1 MHIFPWDN
9 MIPQAPHHCS
19 RHAHLSEEG
28 DFSSK
33 RKHSFLFQ
41 AAEIW
46 GAITAG
52 VIAAGAAAYSANQQK
67 KSAAAANAAIAGAQ
81 PVAPGHVPF
90 PTLVNTGQAQGKA
103 VQTNLNGLGGIFDLA
118 RRVNGFQV
126 GQAKRGYTAMQPYFQ
141 TLQEQ
146 IGRNALSFAKG
157 ELPSDVVSS
166 IGRAAATR
174 GLASGFGLGASGA
187 GVGTSLGSLNLRALG
202 LTSLDLSQKGT
213 SLGMAVNAQA
223 QALTPALFDP
233 SSMFLTPNT
242 QLAAD
247 QFNAGAINQT
257 NQLNAG
263 YQNAANVQNVGL
275 QNAILQQ
282 QATNTLAAS
291 NAANQQYSA
300 AANTIAGLA
309 ATQFNTGQNNAG
321 FYNSAYGAN
330 KQIGD
335 YGGTVTS
342 SPYGYAIRPQ
352 TVS

>member
-1 MHIFPWDN
+1 M
-9 MIPQAPHHCS
+9 S
-19 RHAHLSEEG
+19 
-28 DFSSK
+28 
-33 RKHSFLFQ
+33 
-41 AAEIW
+41 EIW
-46 GAITAG
+46 AAAVVAVVG
-52 VIAAGAAAYSANQQK
+52 AGAAAYSANQQK
-67 KSAAAANAAIAGAQ
+67 KAAASANASLAGAQ
-81 PVAPGHVPF
+81 GVTPGHVPF

-118 RRVNGFQV
+118 RRTNQFQV
-126 GQAKRGYTAMQPYFQ
+126 GQAQRGYTAMQPYFK

-213 SLGMAVNAQA
+213 ALGMQVNQQA
-223 QALTPALFDP
+223 QALTPGLFDP

-263 YQNAANVQNVGL
+263 YQNAANTQNVGL
-275 QNAILQQ
+275 QNAVLQQ
-282 QATNTLAAS
+282 QATNTLAA
-291 NAANQQYSA
+291 NTAANQQYAA
-300 AANTIAGLA
+300 AANTIAGLVGNINSSGNG
-309 ATQFNTGQNNAG
+309 ATG
-321 FYNSAYGAN
+321 S
-330 KQIGD
+330 
-335 YGGTVTS
+335 
-342 SPYGYAIRPQ
+342 YGYGQGWLNGKTIQTQQSPQ
-352 TVS
+352 GGYMSVVTA

>member
-1 MHIFPWDN
+1 M
-9 MIPQAPHHCS
+9 
-19 RHAHLSEEG
+19 
-28 DFSSK
+28 
-33 RKHSFLFQ
+33 
-41 AAEIW
+41 AEIW
-46 GAITAG
+46 GAITAA
-52 VIAAGAAAYSANQQK
+52 VIAGGAAAYSANQQK

-90 PTLVNTGQAQGKA
+90 PTLVNTGQAQGKS
-103 VQTNLNGLGGIFDLA
+103 VQINLNGLGGIFDLA
-118 RRVNGFQV
+118 RRTNAFQV

-166 IGRAAATR
+166 IGRAAASR
-174 GLASGFGLGASGA
+174 GLASGFGLGANGA

-233 SSMFLTPNT
+233 SSMFLSPNT

-291 NAANQQYSA
+291 NAANQQYAA
-300 AANTIAGLA
+300 AANTIAGLSSSIGNRSSNQNQFFPTA
-309 ATQFNTGQNNAG
+309 AAAQSNIGQ
-321 FYNSAYGAN
+321 
-330 KQIGD
+330 
-335 YGGTVTS
+335 YGGTPTY
-342 SPYGYAIRPQ
+342 SPYGYAIRPN
-352 TVS
+352 TV